1 MLMRGVAPTNH
12 CTAPEE
18 CMPFTPMPSEPA
30 SEVAVLPVKGWVRRK
45 SLDVT
50 NKHKQMRMSI

>member
-1 MLMRGVAPTNH
+1 
-12 CTAPEE
+12 
-18 CMPFTPMPSEPA
+18 MPSEPA